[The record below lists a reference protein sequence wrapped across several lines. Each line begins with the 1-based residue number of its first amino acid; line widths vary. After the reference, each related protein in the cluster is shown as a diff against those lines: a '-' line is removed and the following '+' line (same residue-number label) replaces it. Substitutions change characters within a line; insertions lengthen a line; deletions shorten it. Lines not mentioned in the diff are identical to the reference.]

1 MLFVRTYADFLHK
14 GDPLNASTYVLAS
27 LFALTTL
34 NVSAAQAADCA
45 AKASVAWPEGGK
57 GVVAEA
63 TSSGPRCGTAKLG
76 LVLRGAG
83 GEVLFNFDATADAV
97 MPFVQV
103 KSKTEMQAALASW
116 IADART
122 QMPTTAKLPNWKQG
136 QEQPS
141 DGEFPFYPDDA
152 VKRAEYLALR
162 AAKRPM
168 FCFVQGMESLSCL
181 VIGADGKAKTIGAQS
196 FPG

>member
-1 MLFVRTYADFLHK
+1 MK
-14 GDPLNASTYVLAS
+14 ASTYFLAS

-34 NVSAAQAADCA
+34 GLSASQAADCA
-45 AKASVAWPEGGK
+45 AKASAPWTEGGK
-57 GVVAEA
+57 GIVAEA
-63 TSSGPRCGTAKLG
+63 TSSGPRCGAAKLA

-83 GEVLFNFDATADAV
+83 GEVLFKFDATADSV

-103 KSKTEMQAALASW
+103 KSKADMQAALASW
-116 IADART
+116 VADART

-136 QEQPS
+136 QDQPS
-141 DGEFPFYPDDA
+141 DGEFPFYPDEG